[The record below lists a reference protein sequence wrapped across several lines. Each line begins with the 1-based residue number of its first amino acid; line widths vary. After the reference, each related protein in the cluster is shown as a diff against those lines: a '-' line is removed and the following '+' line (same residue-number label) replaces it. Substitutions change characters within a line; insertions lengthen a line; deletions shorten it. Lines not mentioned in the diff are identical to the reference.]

1 MSLRV
6 AGLQHDIVWE
16 DPNSNFQTLI
26 PQIKKAVAA
35 GSQLVVLTEMFST
48 GFTMDSAKWA
58 EALDGASYEFL
69 LSQAAQHQIWITGS
83 VPTRWEDGIAY
94 NTLILVAPS
103 GDTYRYKK
111 IHPFSFSAEPEN
123 YGAGT
128 EFLQVDIEGIRTT
141 FFICYDL
148 RFADEFW
155 QTAQSTDLFV
165 IPANWPAG
173 RRRHWEIL
181 LQARAIENQAY
192 VLGVNRV
199 GDGDGLSYVGDSAL
213 INPWGETIM
222 SGASDETLLIADV
235 DVEVVEQTRTRFP
248 VFQDRRN

>member
-1 MSLRV
+1 MTLRV
-6 AGLQHDIVWE
+6 AAVQHDIVWE
-16 DPNSNFQTLI
+16 DPEMNFQKLR
-26 PQIKKAVAA
+26 PQITEAA
-35 GSQLVVLTEMFST
+35 NEGGQLVVLSEMFST
-48 GFTMDSAKWA
+48 GFTMNSAKCA
-58 EALDGASYEFL
+58 EALDGASHQFL
-69 LSQAAQHQIWITGS
+69 VDQAAEHQIWITGS
-83 VPTRWEDGIAY
+83 VPMRWEDGIAY
-94 NTLILVAPS
+94 NTLNLVAPN

-123 YGAGT
+123 YGAGS
-128 EFLQVDIEGIRTT
+128 EFLQVDIEGTRTT

-155 QTAQSTDLFV
+155 QTAHSTDLFV

-173 RRRHWEIL
+173 RRIHWQTL

-199 GDGDGLSYVGDSAL
+199 GDGDGLSYSGDSAL
-213 INPWGETIM
+213 IDPWGEMIV
-222 SGASDETLLIADV
+222 SGTSDESLLVADV
-235 DVEVVEQTRTRFP
+235 DVEVVKQTRTSFP

>member
-6 AGLQHDIVWE
+6 AAIQHDIVWE
-16 DPNSNFQTLI
+16 DPDSNFQRLT
-26 PQIKKAVAA
+26 PQIESAVAA
-35 GSQLVVLTEMFST
+35 GGQLLVLSEMFST
-48 GFTMDSAKWA
+48 GFTMNSAKCA
-58 EALDGASYEFL
+58 EALDGASHEFL
-69 LSQAAQHQIWITGS
+69 LMQAVKHQIWITGS
-83 VPTRWEDGIAY
+83 VPMRWEDGIAY
-94 NTLILVAPS
+94 NTLNLVAPN

-111 IHPFSFSAEPEN
+111 IHPFTFSAEPEN
-123 YGAGT
+123 YGSGN
-128 EFLQVDIEGIRTT
+128 EFLQVDIGGTRIT

-173 RRRHWEIL
+173 RRMHWQTL

-199 GDGDGLSYVGDSAL
+199 GEGDELSYAGDSAL
-213 INPWGETIM
+213 IDPWGETIT
-222 SGASDETLLIADV
+222 SGMSDETVLIADV
-235 DVEVVEQTRTRFP
+235 DVEVVKQTRTTFP

>member
-1 MSLRV
+1 MTLRV
-6 AGLQHDIVWE
+6 AAVQHDIVWE
-16 DPNSNFQTLI
+16 DPETNFQKLR
-26 PQIKKAVAA
+26 PQITEAA
-35 GSQLVVLTEMFST
+35 NEGGQLVVLSEMFST
-48 GFTMDSAKWA
+48 GFTMNSAKCA
-58 EALDGASYEFL
+58 EALDGASHQFL
-69 LSQAAQHQIWITGS
+69 VDQAAEHQIWITGS
-83 VPTRWEDGIAY
+83 VPMRWEDGIAY
-94 NTLILVAPS
+94 NTLNLVAPN

-111 IHPFSFSAEPEN
+111 IHPFTFSAEPEN
-123 YGAGT
+123 YGSGN
-128 EFLQVDIEGIRTT
+128 EFLQVDIGGTRIT

-173 RRRHWEIL
+173 RRMHWQTL

-199 GDGDGLSYVGDSAL
+199 GEGDGLSYAGDSAL
-213 INPWGETIM
+213 IDPWGETIT
-222 SGASDETLLIADV
+222 SGMSDETVLIADV
-235 DVEVVEQTRTRFP
+235 DVEVVKQTRTTFP

>member
-1 MSLRV
+1 MTLRV
-6 AGLQHDIVWE
+6 AAVQHDIVWE
-16 DPNSNFQTLI
+16 DPETNFQKLR
-26 PQIKKAVAA
+26 PQITEAA
-35 GSQLVVLTEMFST
+35 NEGGQLVVLSEMFST
-48 GFTMDSAKWA
+48 GFTMNSAKCA
-58 EALDGASYEFL
+58 EALDGASHQFL
-69 LSQAAQHQIWITGS
+69 VDQAAEHQIWITGS
-83 VPTRWEDGIAY
+83 VPMRWEDGIAY
-94 NTLILVAPS
+94 NTLNLVAPN

-123 YGAGT
+123 YGAGS
-128 EFLQVDIEGIRTT
+128 EFLQVDIEGTRTT

-173 RRRHWEIL
+173 RRIHWQTL

-199 GDGDGLSYVGDSAL
+199 GDGDGLSYSGDSAL
-213 INPWGETIM
+213 IDPWGEMIV
-222 SGASDETLLIADV
+222 SGTSDESLLVADV
-235 DVEVVEQTRTRFP
+235 DVEVVKQTRTSFP

>member
-6 AGLQHDIVWE
+6 AAVQHDIVWE
-16 DPNSNFQTLI
+16 DPETNFQKLR
-26 PQIKKAVAA
+26 PQIKDAA
-35 GSQLVVLTEMFST
+35 DNGAQLVVLSEMFST
-48 GFTMDSAKWA
+48 GFTMNSAKCA
-58 EALDGASYEFL
+58 EALDGASHKFL
-69 LSQAAQHQIWITGS
+69 LDQATEYQIWITGS

-94 NTLILVAPS
+94 NTLNLLAPS
-103 GDTYRYKK
+103 GETYRYKK

-128 EFLQVDIEGIRTT
+128 EFLQVDIEGTRTT

-155 QTAQSTDLFV
+155 RTAQSTDLFV

-173 RRRHWEIL
+173 RKMHWQTL

-199 GDGDGLSYVGDSAL
+199 GDGDGLSYAGDSAL
-213 INPWGETIM
+213 IDPWGETVFEGT
-222 SGASDETLLIADV
+222 SEETLLLGDV
-235 DVEVVEQTRTRFP
+235 DAEVAAQTRATFP
-248 VFQDRRN
+248 VFHDRRN

>member
-6 AGLQHDIVWE
+6 AAVQHGIVWE
-16 DPNSNFQTLI
+16 DPDENFQKLR
-26 PQIKKAVAA
+26 PQITEAA
-35 GSQLVVLTEMFST
+35 NEGGRLVVLSEMFST
-48 GFTMDSAKWA
+48 GFTMNSAKCA
-58 EALDGASYEFL
+58 EALDGASHQFL
-69 LSQAAQHQIWITGS
+69 VDQAAEHQIWITGS
-83 VPTRWEDGIAY
+83 VPMRWEDGIAY
-94 NTLILVAPS
+94 NTLNLVAPN

-123 YGAGT
+123 YGAGS
-128 EFLQVDIEGIRTT
+128 EFLQVDIEGTRTT

-155 QTAQSTDLFV
+155 QTAHSTDLFV

-173 RRRHWEIL
+173 RRIHWQTL

-199 GDGDGLSYVGDSAL
+199 GDGDGLSYSGDSAL
-213 INPWGETIM
+213 IDPWGEMIV
-222 SGASDETLLIADV
+222 SGTSDESLLVADV
-235 DVEVVEQTRTRFP
+235 DVEVVKQTRTSFP

>member
-6 AGLQHDIVWE
+6 AALQHDIIWE
-16 DPNSNFQTLI
+16 DPDSNFQRLAS
-26 PQIKKAVAA
+26 QVESAVAA
-35 GSQLVVLTEMFST
+35 GGQLVVLSEMFST
-48 GFTMDSAKWA
+48 GFTMNSEKCA
-58 EALDGASYEFL
+58 EALDGASHEFL
-69 LSQAAQHQIWITGS
+69 LTQAAKHQIWITGS
-83 VPTRWEDGIAY
+83 IPMRWEDGIAY
-94 NTLILVAPS
+94 TTHNLVAPN
-103 GDTYRYKK
+103 GDTHRYKK

-128 EFLQVDIEGIRTT
+128 EFLQLEIGGTRIT

-173 RRRHWEIL
+173 RRTHWQTL
-181 LQARAIENQAY
+181 LRARAIENQAY

-199 GDGDGLSYVGDSAL
+199 GDGDGLSYAGDSAL
-213 INPWGETIM
+213 LDPWGETIV
-222 SGASDETLLIADV
+222 SGMSDETLLIADV
-235 DVEVVEQTRTRFP
+235 DAEVVKETRATFP
-248 VFQDRRN
+248 VFQDRRT

>member
-6 AGLQHDIVWE
+6 AALQHDIVWE
-16 DPNSNFQTLI
+16 DPDSNFQRLT
-26 PQIKKAVAA
+26 PQIESAVAA
-35 GSQLVVLTEMFST
+35 GSHLVVLTEMFST
-48 GFTMDSAKWA
+48 GFTMDSAKCA
-58 EALDGASYEFL
+58 EPLDGASYEFL
-69 LSQAAQHQIWITGS
+69 LSQAAKHQIWITGS
-83 VPTRWEDGIAY
+83 VPMRWEDGIAY
-94 NTLILVAPS
+94 NTLNLVAPS

-111 IHPFSFSAEPEN
+111 IHPFSFSAESEN

-155 QTAQSTDLFV
+155 HTAQSTDLFV

-222 SGASDETLLIADV
+222 SVASDETLLVADV
-235 DVEVVEQTRTRFP
+235 DAELVKQTRTTFP

>member
-1 MSLRV
+1 MTLRV
-6 AGLQHDIVWE
+6 AAVQHDIVWE
-16 DPNSNFQTLI
+16 DPEMNFQKLR
-26 PQIKKAVAA
+26 PQITEAA
-35 GSQLVVLTEMFST
+35 NEGGQLVVLSEMFST
-48 GFTMDSAKWA
+48 GFTMNSAKCA
-58 EALDGASYEFL
+58 EALDGASHQFL
-69 LSQAAQHQIWITGS
+69 VDQAAEHQIWITGS
-83 VPTRWEDGIAY
+83 VPMRWEDGIAY
-94 NTLILVAPS
+94 NTLNLVAPN

-123 YGAGT
+123 YGAGS
-128 EFLQVDIEGIRTT
+128 EFLQVDIEGTRTT

-173 RRRHWEIL
+173 RRIHWQTL

-199 GDGDGLSYVGDSAL
+199 GDGDGLSYSGDSAL
-213 INPWGETIM
+213 IDPWGEMIV
-222 SGASDETLLIADV
+222 SGTSDESLLVADV
-235 DVEVVEQTRTRFP
+235 DVEVVKQTRTSFP

>member
-1 MSLRV
+1 MTLRV
-6 AGLQHDIVWE
+6 AAVQHDIVWE
-16 DPNSNFQTLI
+16 DPETNFQKLR
-26 PQIKKAVAA
+26 PQITEAA
-35 GSQLVVLTEMFST
+35 NKGGQLVVLSEMFST
-48 GFTMDSAKWA
+48 GFTMNSAKCA
-58 EALDGASYEFL
+58 EALDGASHQFL
-69 LSQAAQHQIWITGS
+69 VDQAAEHQIWITGS
-83 VPTRWEDGIAY
+83 VPMRWEDGIAY
-94 NTLILVAPS
+94 NTLNLVAPN

-123 YGAGT
+123 YGAGS
-128 EFLQVDIEGIRTT
+128 EFLQVDIEGTRTT

-155 QTAQSTDLFV
+155 QTAHSTDLFV

-173 RRRHWEIL
+173 RRIHWQTL

-199 GDGDGLSYVGDSAL
+199 GDGDGLSYSGDSAL
-213 INPWGETIM
+213 IDPWGEMIV
-222 SGASDETLLIADV
+222 SGTSDESLLVADV
-235 DVEVVEQTRTRFP
+235 DVEVVKQTRTSFP

>member
-6 AGLQHDIVWE
+6 AAVQHDIVWE
-16 DPNSNFQTLI
+16 DPETNFQKLR
-26 PQIKKAVAA
+26 PQITEAA
-35 GSQLVVLTEMFST
+35 NEGGQLVVLSEMFST
-48 GFTMDSAKWA
+48 GFTMNSAKCA
-58 EALDGASYEFL
+58 EALDGASHQFL
-69 LSQAAQHQIWITGS
+69 VDQAAEHQIWITGS
-83 VPTRWEDGIAY
+83 VPMRWEDGIAY
-94 NTLILVAPS
+94 NTLNLVAPN

-123 YGAGT
+123 YGAGS
-128 EFLQVDIEGIRTT
+128 EFLQVDIEGTRTT

-173 RRRHWEIL
+173 RRIHWQTL

-199 GDGDGLSYVGDSAL
+199 GDGDGLSYSGDSAL
-213 INPWGETIM
+213 IDPWGEMIV
-222 SGASDETLLIADV
+222 SGTSDESLLVADV
-235 DVEVVEQTRTRFP
+235 DVEVVKQTRTSFP

>member
-1 MSLRV
+1 MTLRV
-6 AGLQHDIVWE
+6 AAVQHDIVWE
-16 DPNSNFQTLI
+16 DPETNFQKLM
-26 PQIKKAVAA
+26 PQITEAA
-35 GSQLVVLTEMFST
+35 NEGGQLVVLSEMFST
-48 GFTMDSAKWA
+48 GFTMNSAKCA
-58 EALDGASYEFL
+58 EALDGASHQFL
-69 LSQAAQHQIWITGS
+69 VDQAAEHQIWITGS
-83 VPTRWEDGIAY
+83 VPMRWEDGIAY
-94 NTLILVAPS
+94 NTLNLVAPN

-123 YGAGT
+123 YGAGS
-128 EFLQVDIEGIRTT
+128 EFLQVDIEGTRTT

-155 QTAQSTDLFV
+155 QTAHSTDLFV

-173 RRRHWEIL
+173 RRIHWQTL

-199 GDGDGLSYVGDSAL
+199 GDGDGLSYSGDSAL
-213 INPWGETIM
+213 IDPWGEMIV
-222 SGASDETLLIADV
+222 SGTSDESLLVADV
-235 DVEVVEQTRTRFP
+235 DVEVVKQTRTSFP

>member
-6 AGLQHDIVWE
+6 AAVQHDIVWE
-16 DPNSNFQTLI
+16 DPEMNFQKLR
-26 PQIKKAVAA
+26 PQITEAA
-35 GSQLVVLTEMFST
+35 NEGGQLVVLSEMFST
-48 GFTMDSAKWA
+48 GFTMNSAKCA
-58 EALDGASYEFL
+58 EALDGASHQFL
-69 LSQAAQHQIWITGS
+69 VDQAAEHQIWITGS
-83 VPTRWEDGIAY
+83 VPMRWEDGIAY
-94 NTLILVAPS
+94 NTLNLVAPN

-123 YGAGT
+123 YGAGS
-128 EFLQVDIEGIRTT
+128 EFLQVDIEGTRTT

-173 RRRHWEIL
+173 RRIHWQTL

-199 GDGDGLSYVGDSAL
+199 GDGDGLSYSGDTAL
-213 INPWGETIM
+213 IDPWGEMIV
-222 SGASDETLLIADV
+222 SGTSDESLLVADV
-235 DVEVVEQTRTRFP
+235 DVEVVKQTRTSFP

>member
-1 MSLRV
+1 MTLRV
-6 AGLQHDIVWE
+6 AAVQHDIVWE
-16 DPNSNFQTLI
+16 DPETNFQKLR
-26 PQIKKAVAA
+26 PQITEAA
-35 GSQLVVLTEMFST
+35 NEGGQLVVLSEMFST
-48 GFTMDSAKWA
+48 GFTMNSAKCA
-58 EALDGASYEFL
+58 EALDGASHQFL
-69 LSQAAQHQIWITGS
+69 VDQAAEHQIWITGS
-83 VPTRWEDGIAY
+83 VPMRWEDGIAY
-94 NTLILVAPS
+94 NTLNLVAPN

-123 YGAGT
+123 YGAGS
-128 EFLQVDIEGIRTT
+128 EFLQVDIEGTRTT

-173 RRRHWEIL
+173 RRIHWQTL

-199 GDGDGLSYVGDSAL
+199 GDGDGLSYSGDSAL
-213 INPWGETIM
+213 IDPWGEIIV
-222 SGASDETLLIADV
+222 SGTSDETLLVADV
-235 DVEVVEQTRTRFP
+235 DVEVVKQTRTSFP

>member
-1 MSLRV
+1 MTLRV
-6 AGLQHDIVWE
+6 AAVQHDIVWE
-16 DPNSNFQTLI
+16 DPETNFQKLR
-26 PQIKKAVAA
+26 PQITEAA
-35 GSQLVVLTEMFST
+35 NEGGQLVVLSKMFST
-48 GFTMDSAKWA
+48 GFTMNSAKCA
-58 EALDGASYEFL
+58 EALDGASHQFL
-69 LSQAAQHQIWITGS
+69 VDQAAEHQIWITGS
-83 VPTRWEDGIAY
+83 VPMRWEDGIAY
-94 NTLILVAPS
+94 NTLNLVAPN

-123 YGAGT
+123 YGAGS
-128 EFLQVDIEGIRTT
+128 EFLQVDIEGTRTT

-155 QTAQSTDLFV
+155 QTAHSTDLFV

-173 RRRHWEIL
+173 RRIHWQTL

-199 GDGDGLSYVGDSAL
+199 GDGDGLSYSGDSAL
-213 INPWGETIM
+213 IDPWGEMIV
-222 SGASDETLLIADV
+222 SGTSDESLLVADV
-235 DVEVVEQTRTRFP
+235 DVEVVKQTRTSFP